1 MVQNA
6 APSRNQDID
15 PHLPEKDLL
24 KAFLDWYRE
33 GIILK
38 VSGLTKE
45 EATRHLVR
53 TPTTLLGVVKHLA
66 YVEQG
71 WFQRRLMG
79 RKLQVPWTE
88 QDPDADFRIEPD
100 ETVDGILAFYRD
112 AIAES
117 DRIIAASSLDDEE
130 RREDTERATLRWIL
144 IHMIEETA
152 RHAGHCDILREQTDG
167 VVGE

>member
-6 APSRNQDID
+6 APSRDQHID
-15 PHLPEKDLL
+15 PRLPEKDLL
-24 KAFLDWYRE
+24 KGFLDWYRE

-38 VSGLTKE
+38 LRGLTKE
-45 EATRHLVR
+45 QATKRLVR

-79 RKLQVPWTE
+79 RKLPVPWTAE
-88 QDPDADFRIEPD
+88 DPDADFRIEPD
-100 ETVDGILAFYRD
+100 ETVDGIIAFYKD
-112 AIAES
+112 AVAES
-117 DRIIAASSLDDEE
+117 DRIIAASNLDDEE
-130 RREDTERATLRWIL
+130 RSDGEERATLRWIL
-144 IHMIEETA
+144 VHMIEETA